1 MQLEGGSQFPQITA
15 MGLDDSEVLIPDCFD
30 GSWGIVL
37 FYRGHW

>member
-15 MGLDDSEVLIPDCFD
+15 MGLDDNEVLIPDCFD

-37 FYRGHW
+37 FFRGHW